1 MDKHK
6 YMLSTNRGV
15 AHSRIWLEGQR
26 LKAAEFRY
34 GRRFKVEWTPATVTL
49 TLVSDGEAP
58 QGRAKGYGRVSGSVD
73 RPVIDIVGAQVVETF
88 SKAGDNVSVT
98 FALGVITIRRAS

>member
-34 GRRFKVEWTPATVTL
+34 GRRFKVDVDARHRHAHAL
-49 TLVSDGEAP
+49 SDGEAP
-58 QGRAKGYGRVSGSVD
+58 QGRAKGYGKVSGN
-73 RPVIDIVGAQVVETF
+73 A
-88 SKAGDNVSVT
+88 
-98 FALGVITIRRAS
+98 